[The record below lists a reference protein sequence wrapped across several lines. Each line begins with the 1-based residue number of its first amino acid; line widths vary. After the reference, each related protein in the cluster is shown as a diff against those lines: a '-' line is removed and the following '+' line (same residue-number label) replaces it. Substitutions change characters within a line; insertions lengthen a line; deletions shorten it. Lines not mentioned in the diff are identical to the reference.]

1 MTHPSLE
8 SWRNAE
14 GDGAG
19 NPGEFDELEELLE
32 WDDVS
37 QARGNVVLLT
47 GVERLALDSVAFS
60 LADSC
65 PSAYSICYDVSA
77 DDAAESGIALVRT
90 VRRPASFGD
99 LMDGDCVSFPMEDCC
114 LSCAIKHDLAKTM
127 KGLGTV
133 DCVFAVLPIGVEGTA
148 IAQYLADGVALG
160 ELPWDYVDATVAD
173 AVRLEGFEA
182 RNFDDQPLVLAGH
195 DEDDAVR
202 CRPGLSVRH
211 RIFWCFPVWT
221 IPGRCMPPRWPIRPR
236 TEHTS
241 CWLRSPARA
250 PSFIPTRIAPICTR
264 CSGRTIPVPKRAY
277 SASEGDSWAG
287 WSNMLGK
294 LTGC

>member
-195 DEDDAVR
+195 DEDDAVVEPR
-202 CRPGLSVRH
+202 SAGSVQARLVREASHILVLPGVDDS
-211 RIFWCFPVWT
+211 
-221 IPGRCMPPRWPIRPR
+221 R
-236 TEHTS
+236 TLHAASLADT
-241 CWLRSPARA
+241 A
-250 PSFIPTRIAPICTR
+250 TH
-264 CSGRTIPVPKRAY
+264 RAY
-277 SASEGDSWAG
+277 KLLAALAGPSAIIHPDAHRADLHALLGANDTRAEEGVFSQRG
-287 WSNMLGK
+287 
-294 LTGC
+294 